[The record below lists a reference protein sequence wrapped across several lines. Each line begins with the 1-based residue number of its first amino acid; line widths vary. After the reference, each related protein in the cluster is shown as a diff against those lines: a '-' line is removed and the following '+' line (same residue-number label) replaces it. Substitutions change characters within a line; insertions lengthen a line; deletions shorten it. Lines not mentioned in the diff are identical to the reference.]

1 LPPSGRAPASLRHV
15 RATNWDIVALV
26 QPAPIGI
33 DGQILRAGL
42 TVLAIILILTL
53 TTALVGP
60 YFVDW
65 DGQRGLIE
73 AQLGRVLGVRVTVRG
88 AIDLKLLPTP
98 FITLNRV
105 EVGTPRAGGAIFSC
119 GRIDLSLGITSLA
132 RGEVRFT
139 QAAFAQP
146 TLDLARGSDGRI
158 ALPRLDLAERSDS
171 IAFDKVVVRDGRL
184 RIAQA
189 GGAAP
194 LDIGG
199 IDLDAEAA
207 SLLGPFRGAGVAAG
221 PEGVKIAFSFA
232 SGPVEGDGLRLK
244 SVISAG
250 PGLPRGEFDG
260 AVTLAAATPT
270 SSAAVLGYSG
280 AAVFTGVVR
289 VAAGHTP
296 WRAAG
301 ALKANFSEAALADL
315 DIRIGPEDRP
325 LTATGSARAQFG
337 AAPQMSVVLAAKQ
350 LNFDA
355 ALRPEGEESSTPSQ
369 AFAALNAALAGLATG
384 SGPPVALSLE
394 LSTPAAILG
403 GDTIADVSLAAT
415 AGIGAPILGRL
426 EASPPGRGH
435 ILATGT
441 VEFGSAPG
449 FEGRLDASVGDAR
462 RFRDWLASGAP
473 DLAARLAA
481 VGEVLPYRSA
491 SLVGDVDLSAAGFAA
506 RNLSLVLERSTFTG
520 SLAATRAVGAERA
533 RLFMD
538 LRTDSLDIDSLPN
551 IAASGDLVSDVDL
564 SLTLEARAIHIARL
578 GGGQVDSGS
587 LTLDLTK
594 TGDDLRLDR
603 FSIADLGGAS
613 VEATGAVDAR
623 TRRLSAKVDAARLR
637 DFAALVRRIAPGAM
651 SDLLVERSGYFSP
664 AKLTI
669 SAVGQGSGGDAA
681 PFNVTVDGAVG
692 VTRLGAKLD
701 RAAGGAL
708 NAAVTLD
715 ASDAAPLLRQMGLPA
730 LSLVGKG
737 ASHIGASVRGRWG
750 EDLDGEFSAS
760 LAGSDLAWRG
770 RLTRKPSDDDGAQL
784 QGAATF
790 KASDAGPLLALLGV
804 APPEGSAV
812 VPAEMSAAAT
822 WRAGRLDLAQLRG
835 AAGRARFTGALTYRP
850 AAAPAN
856 ETAIA
861 DPDVALAQS
870 LAGEDTTAATP
881 QLEGALLVDHLSL
894 AALTGLAL
902 GAPQPAKA
910 GATWSDTRFAAGLAD
925 PPTAAIRLQIATLDI
940 TDRVIARDAAVRLS
954 LGRGVLNL
962 DDVSMRLAGGA
973 VAGRATIRRDGPNA
987 SLSGEVSIE
996 PVVVDRPDFTGRL
1009 SGAMNFATSGQSA
1022 AALVA
1027 GVAGT
1032 GRIRLA
1038 GARIPHLDQ
1047 DALGRIIDRAQ
1058 SSDYPIDQTNVAHA
1072 LDMELDKQSLA
1083 LADAEAPAAL
1093 TAGVVRVGPFEARDA
1108 WDDSLV
1114 RADFD
1119 LRSFTLEIRA
1129 ALTQFRAPKYWSSAA
1144 PSISVVVKGSGEA
1157 SVREI
1162 DSSLFVAGLA
1172 AQAIARE
1179 TERIAAIE
1187 SDIRE
1192 RAFFNRRLKADEAL
1206 RRRELELDAFA
1217 MEQVRLRS
1225 EADRRRVEGEALR
1238 ADEEK
1243 RAALAPQSSDLPPPS
1258 GSPAAAAEPGVP
1270 RGAAGSAT
1278 DPPAAA
1284 APQRRQDPTA
1294 GGLY

>member
-1 LPPSGRAPASLRHV
+1 M
-15 RATNWDIVALV
+15 
-26 QPAPIGI
+26 
-33 DGQILRAGL
+33 RAGL

-53 TTALVGP
+53 TTALIGP

-65 DGQRGLIE
+65 NGQRALIE
-73 AQLGRVLGVRVTVRG
+73 AQLGRVLGMRVTVRG
-88 AIDLKLLPTP
+88 DIDLKLLPTP

-105 EVGTPRAGGAIFSC
+105 EVGNPQAGGPIFSC
-119 GRIDLSLGITSLA
+119 SRIELSLGIASLA
-132 RGEVRFT
+132 RGEFRFT
-139 QAAFAQP
+139 QAAFAEP
-146 TLDLARGSDGRI
+146 SLDLARGSDGRI
-158 ALPRLDLAERSDS
+158 ALPRIDLAERSDS

-184 RIAQA
+184 RVAQA
-189 GGAAP
+189 GGAAR

-207 SLLGPFRGAGVAAG
+207 SLLGPFRGAGAAAG
-221 PEGVKIAFSFA
+221 PGGAKIAFSFS
-232 SGPVEGDGLRLK
+232 SGPIEGGGLRLK

-270 SSAAVLGYSG
+270 SGAAVVGYAG
-280 AAVFTGVVR
+280 AAVFTGVVGG
-289 VAAGHTP
+289 AAGPAP

-301 ALKANFSEAALADL
+301 ALKANLSEASLADL
-315 DIRIGPEDRP
+315 DVRIGPEDRA
-325 LTATGSARAQFG
+325 LAATGSARAQFG

-350 LNFDA
+350 LNLDA
-355 ALRPEGEESSTPSQ
+355 ALRAEGEESSTPSQ

-384 SGPPVALSLE
+384 GGPPVALSLE

-403 GDTIADVSLAAT
+403 GDTVADVSLAAT
-415 AGIGAPILGRL
+415 AKVGAPILGRL

-449 FEGRLDASVGDAR
+449 FSGRLDASVGDAR

-520 SLAATRAVGAERA
+520 SLAATRAAGAERA

-538 LRTDSLDIDSLPN
+538 LQTDSLDIDSLPN
-551 IAASGDLVSDVDL
+551 MGASGDLLSDVDL
-564 SLTLEARAIHIARL
+564 SLTLDARAIHVARL
-578 GGGQVDSGS
+578 GEGQVDSGS
-587 LTLDLTK
+587 LTLALTK
-594 TGDDLRLDR
+594 TSDDWRLDR

-613 VEATGAVDAR
+613 VEATGAIDAR

-637 DFAALVRRIAPGAM
+637 DFAALVRRVAPGAM
-651 SDLLVERSGYFSP
+651 SDLLVGRAGYFSP
-664 AKLTI
+664 ARLTF

-681 PFNVTVDGAVG
+681 PFTITVDGTVG

-701 RAAGGAL
+701 QAAGGAL

-715 ASDAAPLLRQMGLPA
+715 APDAAPLLRQIGLPA

-737 ASHIGASVRGRWG
+737 ASHIGGALHGRWG
-750 EDLDGEFSAS
+750 EALDGEFSAS
-760 LAGSDLAWRG
+760 LAGAELAWRG
-770 RLTRKPSDDDGAQL
+770 RLTRKPSDDDGAQVE
-784 QGAATF
+784 GAATF
-790 KASDAGPLLALLGV
+790 KASDAAPLLAVLGV
-804 APPEGSAV
+804 APPEGSPV
-812 VPAEMSAAAT
+812 VPVEMSAATT
-822 WRAGRLDLAQLRG
+822 WRGGRLDLAQLRG
-835 AAGRARFTGALTYRP
+835 AAGRARFTGALSYRP
-850 AAAPAN
+850 AAAAN
-856 ETAIA
+856 ATPIA
-861 DPDVALAQS
+861 DPDVALARS
-870 LAGEDTTAATP
+870 IAGEDSSPAAP
-881 QLEGALLVDHLSL
+881 QLEGELSVDHLSL

-910 GATWSDTRFAAGLAD
+910 GAAWSDARFGAGLVD
-925 PPTAAIRLQIATLDI
+925 PPTAAIRLEIAALDI
-940 TDRVIARDAAVRLS
+940 TDRLFAHDAAVRLG

-962 DDVSMRLAGGA
+962 EDVSMRVAGGA
-973 VAGRATIRRDGPNA
+973 VGGHATIRRDGPSA

-996 PVVVDRPDFTGRL
+996 PIAVDRPDFTGRL

-1038 GARIPHLDQ
+1038 GARIPRLDQ

-1072 LDMELDKQSLA
+1072 LDVELGKQALA
-1083 LADAEAPAAL
+1083 LADGDAPAAL
-1093 TAGVVRVGPFEARDA
+1093 TAGVVRVGPFEARAA
-1108 WDDSLV
+1108 WDDALV

-1129 ALTQFRAPKYWSSAA
+1129 ALTQLRTPKYWSGAP
-1144 PSISVVVKGSGEA
+1144 PSISVMARGSGEA

-1179 TERIAAIE
+1179 TERIAALE

-1217 MEQVRLRS
+1217 IEQARLRS
-1225 EADRRRVEGEALR
+1225 EADRRRIEGEALR
-1238 ADEEK
+1238 AEEEK
-1243 RAALAPQSSDLPPPS
+1243 RAALAPQLSASPPPS
-1258 GSPAAAAEPGVP
+1258 GSPPAVQEPEVSKG
-1270 RGAAGSAT
+1270 GAGSTT
-1278 DPPAAA
+1278 DPPALT
-1284 APQRRQDPTA
+1284 PLRRPDPTA

>member
-1 LPPSGRAPASLRHV
+1 
-15 RATNWDIVALV
+15 
-26 QPAPIGI
+26 
-33 DGQILRAGL
+33 
-42 TVLAIILILTL
+42 
-53 TTALVGP
+53 
-60 YFVDW
+60 
-65 DGQRGLIE
+65 
-73 AQLGRVLGVRVTVRG
+73 
-88 AIDLKLLPTP
+88 
-98 FITLNRV
+98 
-105 EVGTPRAGGAIFSC
+105 
-119 GRIDLSLGITSLA
+119 
-132 RGEVRFT
+132 
-139 QAAFAQP
+139 
-146 TLDLARGSDGRI
+146 
-158 ALPRLDLAERSDS
+158 
-171 IAFDKVVVRDGRL
+171 
-184 RIAQA
+184 
-189 GGAAP
+189 
-194 LDIGG
+194 
-199 IDLDAEAA
+199 
-207 SLLGPFRGAGVAAG
+207 
-221 PEGVKIAFSFA
+221 
-232 SGPVEGDGLRLK
+232 
-244 SVISAG
+244 
-250 PGLPRGEFDG
+250 
-260 AVTLAAATPT
+260 
-270 SSAAVLGYSG
+270 
-280 AAVFTGVVR
+280 
-289 VAAGHTP
+289 
-296 WRAAG
+296 
-301 ALKANFSEAALADL
+301 
-315 DIRIGPEDRP
+315 
-325 LTATGSARAQFG
+325 
-337 AAPQMSVVLAAKQ
+337 
-350 LNFDA
+350 
-355 ALRPEGEESSTPSQ
+355 
-369 AFAALNAALAGLATG
+369 
-384 SGPPVALSLE
+384 
-394 LSTPAAILG
+394 
-403 GDTIADVSLAAT
+403 
-415 AGIGAPILGRL
+415 
-426 EASPPGRGH
+426 
-435 ILATGT
+435 
-441 VEFGSAPG
+441 
-449 FEGRLDASVGDAR
+449 
-462 RFRDWLASGAP
+462 
-473 DLAARLAA
+473 
-481 VGEVLPYRSA
+481 
-491 SLVGDVDLSAAGFAA
+491 
-506 RNLSLVLERSTFTG
+506 
-520 SLAATRAVGAERA
+520 
-533 RLFMD
+533 
-538 LRTDSLDIDSLPN
+538 
-551 IAASGDLVSDVDL
+551 
-564 SLTLEARAIHIARL
+564 
-578 GGGQVDSGS
+578 
-587 LTLDLTK
+587 
-594 TGDDLRLDR
+594 
-603 FSIADLGGAS
+603 
-613 VEATGAVDAR
+613 
-623 TRRLSAKVDAARLR
+623 
-637 DFAALVRRIAPGAM
+637 
-651 SDLLVERSGYFSP
+651 
-664 AKLTI
+664 
-669 SAVGQGSGGDAA
+669 
-681 PFNVTVDGAVG
+681 
-692 VTRLGAKLD
+692 
-701 RAAGGAL
+701 
-708 NAAVTLD
+708 
-715 ASDAAPLLRQMGLPA
+715 
-730 LSLVGKG
+730 
-737 ASHIGASVRGRWG
+737 
-750 EDLDGEFSAS
+750 
-760 LAGSDLAWRG
+760 
-770 RLTRKPSDDDGAQL
+770 
-784 QGAATF
+784 
-790 KASDAGPLLALLGV
+790 
-804 APPEGSAV
+804 
-812 VPAEMSAAAT
+812 MSAAAT

-910 GATWSDTRFAAGLAD
+910 GATWSDARFAAGLAD

-1243 RAALAPQSSDLPPPS
+1243 RAALAPQSSDLLPPS